1 VFDLR
6 SFGLADVLECSA
18 VLRRLGGGA
27 TSLEGAARAVVRYL
41 FDSLIDKEVDAPAL
55 ALVRL
60 YKTHRFDQLEPD
72 LQDFAARVSPA
83 GAVQADAPCLTLLGT
98 AGEAPAWN
106 DRRQSEGHRAIPVDD
121 PSAVAAMP
129 MVAQLVRQLGIEEGE
144 LTQPHPKWFEASRGR
159 SGGVFYVPDAAASA
173 YVPDKDFVERHGIVS
188 VVGFGDL
195 LPSGYAFAVVMFAKV
210 EVTREVADMFAPLSF
225 ATQVALLPFVERRLF
240 DSDPPAATDD
250 PQRDLRIARAE
261 AAALDRLLDARQDIV
276 TDQAAR
282 LEQARREAEDRA
294 DALGRSQ
301 RLLEESEAV
310 KAAILN
316 AALDAVITMDEAGT
330 VVDFNPAAE
339 ALFGYRREEATGR
352 VLADLIV
359 PEELREAHRGG
370 VARFLRTGRAE
381 IIGRRVE
388 MTAMRSDGTRFPI
401 ELTVAAVN
409 AGGRQLFSGHVRD
422 ITDRLAT
429 ERVLREASERYAE
442 IARTLQASL
451 LPPALPHIAG
461 AEVAAIYRSGFDGL
475 EVGGDFYDLFDL
487 GDGRWVVVLGDVMG
501 KGPRAA
507 ATTALARYTI
517 RAAAMRSGEPAE
529 VLRVLNEALH
539 RDDPERFCTAAVC
552 VIETGLP
559 GRLSVC
565 SGGHLPPL
573 LRRGQEVKMLEAS
586 GTLLGPFPEW
596 QGSMV
601 TTELVRGD
609 LLLLYSDGLVE
620 ARRGQEQF
628 GLGRLVEAVA
638 ATVGLGPDP
647 TVQAVAEAAWQ
658 FSTGSSDDVA
668 ILAYQVS
675 SA

>member
-1 VFDLR
+1 
-6 SFGLADVLECSA
+6 
-18 VLRRLGGGA
+18 
-27 TSLEGAARAVVRYL
+27 
-41 FDSLIDKEVDAPAL
+41 
-55 ALVRL
+55 
-60 YKTHRFDQLEPD
+60 
-72 LQDFAARVSPA
+72 
-83 GAVQADAPCLTLLGT
+83 
-98 AGEAPAWN
+98 
-106 DRRQSEGHRAIPVDD
+106 
-121 PSAVAAMP
+121 
-129 MVAQLVRQLGIEEGE
+129 
-144 LTQPHPKWFEASRGR
+144 
-159 SGGVFYVPDAAASA
+159 
-173 YVPDKDFVERHGIVS
+173 
-188 VVGFGDL
+188 
-195 LPSGYAFAVVMFAKV
+195 
-210 EVTREVADMFAPLSF
+210 
-225 ATQVALLPFVERRLF
+225 
-240 DSDPPAATDD
+240 
-250 PQRDLRIARAE
+250 
-261 AAALDRLLDARQDIV
+261 
-276 TDQAAR
+276 
-282 LEQARREAEDRA
+282 
-294 DALGRSQ
+294 
-301 RLLEESEAV
+301 
-310 KAAILN
+310 
-316 AALDAVITMDEAGT
+316 
-330 VVDFNPAAE
+330 
-339 ALFGYRREEATGR
+339 
-352 VLADLIV
+352 
-359 PEELREAHRGG
+359 
-370 VARFLRTGRAE
+370 
-381 IIGRRVE
+381 

-573 LRRGQEVKMLEAS
+573 LRRGQEVEMLEAS